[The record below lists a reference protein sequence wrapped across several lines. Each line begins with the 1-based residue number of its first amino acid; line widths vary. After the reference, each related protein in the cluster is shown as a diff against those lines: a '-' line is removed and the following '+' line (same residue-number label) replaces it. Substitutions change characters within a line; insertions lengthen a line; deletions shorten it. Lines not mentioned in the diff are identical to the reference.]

1 MVTYACMRR
10 NWGFD
15 CFWFLRRTEKYKKN
29 EPYKKYYFYWNA
41 CTKPGKCVVMYLC
54 VKGIPEEIKNNQ
66 NLSFSSYRH
75 KWPLPILAILFS
87 PFGFIAPKYS
97 SIYTIILWCPCY
109 MPTYVPRVE
118 GIMRDSSLL
127 LLKLNI
133 SWI

>member
-54 VKGIPEEIKNNQ
+54 VKGIHFASFYNFYIWFGNCFDGVVY
-66 NLSFSSYRH
+66 LSF
-75 KWPLPILAILFS
+75 
-87 PFGFIAPKYS
+87 YS

-118 GIMRDSSLL
+118 GIMHGPSAYSMDNIILL
-127 LLKLNI
+127 LLLLWM
-133 SWI
+133 SLVS